1 MDISELLK
9 KVQDIEIKTKRNSK
23 LVFSGG
29 YQSAFKGKGMIFSE
43 VKEYQYGDDV
53 RTIDWN
59 VTARFDT
66 PYVKVFEEERE
77 LSIVLIIDVS
87 ASNFF
92 GSKNKSKL
100 DLILETTAV
109 LALSAVA
116 NNDKVGAI
124 FVTDEVEKYIPPKK
138 GKPHALRILRE
149 LISFESTSNGTHLN
163 KGIQFYIN
171 MVRRKGI
178 CFIISDFIDEHDFQ
192 EGLKIANSRHD
203 MVAIRITDPAEK
215 NLPKIGLRKMFLAEG
230 KGEQWVNTNSS
241 SVQRQF
247 HKNYK
252 TRESKLNNLLWSS
265 GVDHAVLSTDNNHLV
280 ELKKLFLTR
289 RR

>member
-116 NNDKVGAI
+116 NNDK
-124 FVTDEVEKYIPPKK
+124 
-138 GKPHALRILRE
+138 
-149 LISFESTSNGTHLN
+149 SFSTFDQRNATNG
-163 KGIQFYIN
+163 
-171 MVRRKGI
+171 RRMRR
-178 CFIISDFIDEHDFQ
+178 C
-192 EGLKIANSRHD
+192 
-203 MVAIRITDPAEK
+203 
-215 NLPKIGLRKMFLAEG
+215 
-230 KGEQWVNTNSS
+230 SS
-241 SVQRQF
+241 WSTQRQAA
-247 HKNYK
+247 H
-252 TRESKLNNLLWSS
+252 
-265 GVDHAVLSTDNNHLV
+265 
-280 ELKKLFLTR
+280 
-289 RR
+289 